1 MYISVFPDEV
11 TPSNRITS
19 LSFNWLWTWSKA
31 FNWDSDKSFVFELTG
46 AMDKINSFID
56 LLRPLGLNDISRTG
70 LAAIA
75 RGSKN

>member
-1 MYISVFPDEV
+1 MNTSITATAKYIPEKIL
-11 TPSNRITS
+11 SNFDLEKIVDT
-19 LSFNWLWTWSKA
+19 T
-31 FNWDSDKSFVFELTG
+31 DKSFVFELTG

>member
-1 MYISVFPDEV
+1 MCIRDRYTNDNKEEILRLVEIYRAKIVD
-11 TPSNRITS
+11 TTDR
-19 LSFNWLWTWSKA
+19 
-31 FNWDSDKSFVFELTG
+31 SFVFELTG

>member
-1 MYISVFPDEV
+1 MVLV
-11 TPSNRITS
+11 
-19 LSFNWLWTWSKA
+19 
-31 FNWDSDKSFVFELTG
+31 KSFVFELTG

-56 LLRPLGLNDISRTG
+56 LLRPLGLKDISRTG